1 MRKKAIIQREATQQG
16 AVPLTWADISKA
28 CELLGYRRQTTLE
41 EGLSKF
47 VAWYRAADPSL
58 RA

>member
-1 MRKKAIIQREATQQG
+1 LRAFAGTCRG
-16 AVPLTWADISKA
+16 FGFS
-28 CELLGYRRQTTLE
+28 YRQQTTLE
-41 EGLSKF
+41 EGLKKF